1 MSARRG
7 SREPIPA
14 LWITAL
20 KRPSLLT
27 LSATLF
33 APPTV
38 EKSPETVSLAP
49 GAAARASRQRS
60 SFRPCKTTSWSCAIR
75 SLAAISPR
83 PSEDPVMKTFAITFL
98 PGDHPVST
106 DWSARI
112 EPNCVVPE
120 QLALP
125 LAIHLPVQH
134 ERDRLGEMALAM
146 RIIRRIHQ
154 HEVADQ
160 IDDGVRQPRALR
172 GFDALEIA
180 PASDVLAR
188 L

>member
-1 MSARRG
+1 MYGANTLTAKSFGAPDARSARRG

-27 LSATLF
+27 LPATLF

-112 EPNCVVPE
+112 EPDCVVPE

-134 ERDRLGEMALAM
+134 ARNRLGEMALAV
-146 RIIRRIHQ
+146 RI
-154 HEVADQ
+154 V
-160 IDDGVRQPRALR
+160 
-172 GFDALEIA
+172 
-180 PASDVLAR
+180 
-188 L
+188 